1 MEDDGRWNRDGE
13 WDNLWTY
20 DEEEWV
26 PPEVDQVDDRD
37 IDYVWNRLQTDIPFF
52 ADFMFDID
60 LGLRQRQFAWS
71 AIHNRHTLFLSTRQ
85 GGKSTM
91 LAVLNA
97 HQMTFAPNTFIE
109 AYAPSFDQARGV
121 IYERTKALFESQE
134 WLYEQIGK
142 IKETGEI
149 RMARRYDWRQTHP
162 NYLQIHTANKASKSL
177 RGFSP
182 SIIEADE
189 SGDIPDSKWD
199 KDIGGAG
206 AALKGL
212 TASLKRKLARMPANQ
227 RLAYRDKHIQKTKIW
242 VSAVIRRGT

>member
-1 MEDDGRWNRDGE
+1 MEDDGRWNRDEE

-37 IDYVWNRLQTDIPFF
+37 IEYVWNRLQTDIPFF

-71 AIHNRHTLFLSTRQ
+71 AVNNRHTLFLSTRQ

-149 RMARRYDWRQTHP
+149 RMLRRHDWRQTHP
-162 NYLQIHTANKASKSL
+162 NYLQIHTANKATAYNAQECDAITVSWIHVCLDLKDE
-177 RGFSP
+177 P
-182 SIIEADE
+182 SE
-189 SGDIPDSKWD
+189 SVVAWLYGVSVRQ
-199 KDIGGAG
+199 GSGA
-206 AALKGL
+206 
-212 TASLKRKLARMPANQ
+212 R
-227 RLAYRDKHIQKTKIW
+227 W
-242 VSAVIRRGT
+242 RRQVGEET